1 MNSPSVPYPR
11 RSTANDDGT
20 KTWNWARN
28 STIAPSAA
36 VVFPTTEAELR
47 EAVVSGAG
55 RVRLTGSRMSA
66 GRMLELAAAG
76 DRLVDTSGLR
86 GLLSEDE
93 DSATFAGGTTL
104 QEVYGVLTSRGR
116 MLPSSPGVIA
126 SQTLAG
132 ALATGTHGQGLR
144 QSSIGD
150 AVLNVRMVLADGSIV
165 EFDRDHPSFPAVQ
178 LGLGVLGAVS
188 AVTLRTVPSL
198 VYTCVKDA
206 VGADDLE
213 TKLLAWNRDHAMSK
227 AWWFPDEN
235 LVHVWTAREADEA
248 ELREYHEGGGRLIE
262 RGKTS
267 DAMNRTVDAA
277 LSTMRGDTRL
287 ADADSKPYRTV
298 NRFKDFSDV
307 TGDVYQ
313 VFCRGI
319 ATPQINVEIGVPL
332 DRAGEVVT
340 VLKEWH
346 ARTRPHMHYPIILR
360 CTGPSTA
367 WLSPSQGAETV
378 YFGFVVYY
386 AEDGTLSEG
395 GMDFLRAVEEVLATQ
410 GGRPHWGKYFEEP
423 LYDWPALYPRWADFR
438 RVRDELDPTHR
449 FANAFADGLLDRA
462 DGTTASTDR
471 WTTDR
476 GVHR

>member
-1 MNSPSVPYPR
+1 MVRTVEPVEPREHQESSMTTRVTPYPR
-11 RSTANDDGT
+11 RSTDVDDGT
-20 KTWNWARN
+20 EIWNWARN
-28 STIAPSAA
+28 SSLALTDSVLTPS
-36 VVFPTTEAELR
+36 TEDELR
-47 EAVVSGAG
+47 RAVTSGAG
-55 RVRLTGSRMSA
+55 RLRLIGSRMSA
-66 GRMLELAAAG
+66 GRMLKLSEQG
-76 DRLVDTSGLR
+76 DRLIDTSGLR
-86 GLLSEDE
+86 GLLATGD
-93 DSATFAGGTTL
+93 DDATFAGGTSL
-104 QEVYGVLTSRGR
+104 QEVYSVLTSMGR

-144 QSSIGD
+144 QASIAD
-150 AVLNVRMVLADGSIV
+150 AVLSMRLVLADGTV
-165 EFDRDHPSFPAVQ
+165 AEFDRDHPSFPAVQ
-178 LGLGVLGAVS
+178 LSLGVLGAVS

-206 VGADDLE
+206 VSADGVE
-213 TKLLAWNRDHAMSK
+213 TQLVAWNRDNEFSK

-235 LVHVWTAREADEA
+235 LVHVWTAQEATPE
-248 ELREYHEGGGRLIE
+248 EYREYEMGGRRLIE
-262 RGKTS
+262 RDQTS
-267 DAMNRTVDAA
+267 DAMNSTVDLA
-277 LSTMRGDTRL
+277 LANMRGDTRIT
-287 ADADSKPYRTV
+287 DENGKPYRTV

-332 DRAGEVVT
+332 HRAGEVIA

-367 WLSPSQGAETV
+367 WLSPSQGQETV

-395 GMDFLRAVEEVLATQ
+395 GMDFLRAVEEVLATE
-410 GGRPHWGKYFEEP
+410 GGRPHWGKYFEKP
-423 LYDWPALYPRWADFR
+423 LYDWRALYPRWDDFR
-438 RVRDELDPTHR
+438 RVRDELDPEHR
-449 FANAFADGLLDRA
+449 FANAFADDLLD
-462 DGTTASTDR
+462 
-471 WTTDR
+471 
-476 GVHR
+476 